1 MTTAPTQNDPQYPSA
16 APPPP
21 GPVPPKKKS
30 HKLRW
35 TLLGLGGIV
44 AIIAIATAAAGGTT
58 KTPSTPTTNQ
68 TPGATTKTPSTPRTN
83 QSPGVSHGIGSQDAS
98 GDVKLGGYTTDAA
111 QFGHVAVTITNHSSK
126 RSDYLITVAVE
137 SANGHTQYD
146 TADVYVQNLESGQT
160 TSQDGIFVHAPSNP
174 PATAKLVLKS
184 VERTASL

>member
-1 MTTAPTQNDPQYPSA
+1 MTTAPTQNDPQQPSA
-16 APPPP
+16 PPAPP

-35 TLLGLGGIV
+35 ALLGVGGIV
-44 AIIAIATAAAGGTT
+44 GIIIVITTAAGGGTT
-58 KTPSTPTTNQ
+58 NTPSTPTTNQ
-68 TPGATTKTPSTPRTN
+68 S
-83 QSPGVSHGIGSQDAS
+83 SGVSQGIGSQNAS
-98 GDVKLGGYTTDAA
+98 GDVKLGSYTTDAA

-137 SANGHTQYD
+137 SADGHTQYD
-146 TADVYVQNLESGQT
+146 TADVYVQNLEPGQT
-160 TSQDGIFVHAPSNP
+160 TSQDGIFANAPTKP

>member
-68 TPGATTKTPSTPRTN
+68 
-83 QSPGVSHGIGSQDAS
+83 SPGVSHGIGSQDAS
-98 GDVKLGGYTTDAA
+98 GDVKLGSYTTDAA
-111 QFGHVAVTITNHSSK
+111 QFGHVGVTITNHSSK
-126 RSDYLITVAVE
+126 RSDYMITVALE
-137 SANGHTQYD
+137 SADGHTQYD
-146 TADVYVQNLESGQT
+146 TADVYAQNLEPGQT